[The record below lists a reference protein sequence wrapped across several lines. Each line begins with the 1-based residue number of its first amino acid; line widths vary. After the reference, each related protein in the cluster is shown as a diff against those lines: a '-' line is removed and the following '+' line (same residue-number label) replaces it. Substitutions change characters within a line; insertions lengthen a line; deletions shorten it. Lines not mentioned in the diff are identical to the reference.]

1 MVRAFATAA
10 TLGAFTTA
18 TLAQSATTTPT
29 HTIWLPMASS
39 GTVDASVIT
48 AAPNWTVYA
57 LGCGTASSPAFPS
70 ACGLETAH
78 NITEGPST
86 LAYSFSNNAA
96 KLPGATGTP
105 LSPTDLVTMNCRMD
119 GGARASQAMCTGHS
133 VIPGLGNGTDTTTL
147 ASSQL
152 NYVPVTITAGV
163 ENLMRV
169 AASSGTMGAGGE
181 GSGESGGGDGGDGDG
196 EGGGGGRSGSAGF
209 VAGMASRA
217 GFAGAAL
224 AGFVGVVVLL

>member
-10 TLGAFTTA
+10 ALGAFTRA
-18 TLAQSATTTPT
+18 ALAQSATTTPT

-39 GTVDASVIT
+39 GSIDASIIT

-57 LGCGTASSPAFPS
+57 LGCGSASESAFPS
-70 ACGLETAH
+70 TCGLDAAY

-86 LAYSFSNNAA
+86 LAYSFSNDVA

-119 GGARASQAMCTGHS
+119 GGTRASQAMCTGHS

-163 ENLMRV
+163 ENLMRG
-169 AASSGTMGAGGE
+169 AASGTMGAGEGGSGVGGE
-181 GSGESGGGDGGDGDG
+181 GEDGNGDGDA
-196 EGGGGGRSGSAGF
+196 GGGSSGSAGG
-209 VAGMASRA
+209 VAVMATRS

>member
-10 TLGAFTTA
+10 TLGAFITA
-18 TLAQSATTTPT
+18 ALAQSATTTPT

-39 GTVDASVIT
+39 GSVDASVIT

-57 LGCGTASSPAFPS
+57 LGCGTASEPAFPS
-70 ACGLETAH
+70 ACGLDTAY

-86 LAYSFSNNAA
+86 LAYSFSNDAA

-105 LSPTDLVTMNCRMD
+105 LSPTDLVTMDCRMD
-119 GGARASQAMCTGHS
+119 GGTRASQAMCTGHS

-169 AASSGTMGAGGE
+169 TASGTMGAGEE
-181 GSGESGGGDGGDGDG
+181 GSGESGGGDGGGNGDG
-196 EGGGGGRSGSAGF
+196 EGGGGRSGSAGG
-209 VAGMASRA
+209 VAGMATRA
-217 GFAGAAL
+217 GFAGTAL
-224 AGFVGVVVLL
+224 AGFVGIFVLL

>member
-10 TLGAFTTA
+10 ALGAFTKV

-39 GTVDASVIT
+39 GSVDASVIT

-57 LGCGTASSPAFPS
+57 LGCGAASSPAFPS
-70 ACGLETAH
+70 ACGLETAY

-119 GGARASQAMCTGHS
+119 GGTRASQAMCTGHS

-163 ENLMRV
+163 ENLMRGT
-169 AASSGTMGAGGE
+169 ASEGTMGERGLC
-181 GSGESGGGDGGDGDG
+181 GGGV
-196 EGGGGGRSGSAGF
+196 GGG
-209 VAGMASRA
+209 
-217 GFAGAAL
+217 
-224 AGFVGVVVLL
+224 

>member
-10 TLGAFTTA
+10 TLGAFTTVA
-18 TLAQSATTTPT
+18 LAQSATTTPT

-39 GTVDASVIT
+39 GSVDASVIT

-57 LGCGTASSPAFPS
+57 LGCGTASSPVYPS
-70 ACGLETAH
+70 ACGLETAY

-96 KLPGATGTP
+96 KLPGATAGTP

-119 GGARASQAMCTGHS
+119 GGTRASQAMCTGHS
-133 VIPGLGNGTDTTTL
+133 VIPGLGNGTETTTL

-163 ENLMRV
+163 ENLMRGT
-169 AASSGTMGAGGE
+169 ASEGTMGAGEGGE
-181 GSGESGGGDGGDGDG
+181 GDSGGGDGGEGVG
-196 EGGGGGRSGSAGF
+196 EGGEGRRGSAGS

>member
-10 TLGAFTTA
+10 ALGAFTTV

-39 GTVDASVIT
+39 GSVDASVIT
-48 AAPNWTVYA
+48 ASPNWTVYA
-57 LGCGTASSPAFPS
+57 LGCDAASSPAFPS
-70 ACGLETAH
+70 ACGLETAY

-169 AASSGTMGAGGE
+169 TASSGTMGAGEGGE
-181 GSGESGGGDGGDGDG
+181 GDGDGGHGEG
-196 EGGGGGRSGSAGF
+196 EGGGGGESGSVGV
-209 VAGMASRA
+209 VAGMATRA